1 MQNTIDRALESA
13 RTVIDAGA
21 CATYIPE
28 LGNVDKNL
36 LGICVYT
43 RDGQKYSSG
52 NASQRFTIQ
61 SISKVISLAI
71 ALEVCGFDTV
81 FHNVGMEPSG
91 DAFNSLIQLNLH
103 NDRPFNP
110 MINSGALA
118 IVSYLVPR
126 VSFDEML
133 RHARI
138 LCMDEDIII
147 DHKVYRSEMDHI
159 AKNKAIAYLLE
170 SNGMLECRV
179 NDCLDYYVRMCSLQ
193 VTAESLANFA
203 LVLAL
208 DGVHPVTGERLL
220 DSRVVRTVK
229 TIMLTC
235 GMYDGSGKFAV
246 EVGIPTKS
254 GVGGGLLSVVDKR
267 MGIGIFGPSLDEK
280 GNSIAGQQILKQ
292 LSDELHLHMFSVYK

>member
-1 MQNTIDRALESA
+1 MQKTLDNALANA
-13 RTVIDAGA
+13 RDIIEMGA
-21 CATYIPE
+21 TATYIPE

-43 RDGQKYSSG
+43 QDGKKYKSG
-52 NASQRFTIQ
+52 NTEDRFTIQ

-81 FHNVGMEPSG
+81 FRQVGMEPSG
-91 DAFNSLIQLNLH
+91 DAFNSLIQLDLH
-103 NDRPFNP
+103 SDHPFNP

-118 IVSYLVPR
+118 ITSYLVPR

-133 RHARI
+133 KHART
-138 LCMDEDIII
+138 LCMDENITINE
-147 DHKVYRSEMDHI
+147 KVFRSEMDHI
-159 AKNKAIAYLLE
+159 ARNKAIAYLLQSKGVLE
-170 SNGMLECRV
+170 SSV
-179 NDCLDYYVRMCSLQ
+179 NSCLDYYVRMCSLQ
-193 VTAESLANFA
+193 VTAESLANFG
-203 LVLAL
+203 LILAM

-220 DSRVVRTVK
+220 DSKVVQTVK

-246 EVGIPTKS
+246 EVGVPTKS
-254 GVGGGLLSVVDKR
+254 GVGGGLLSVVNNR

-280 GNSIAGQQILKQ
+280 GNSIAGQHILKQ
-292 LSDELHLHMFSVYK
+292 LSEELHLHMFANYN

>member
-1 MQNTIDRALESA
+1 MQKTLDNTLEKA
-13 RTVIDAGA
+13 KVITESGA

-28 LGNVDKNL
+28 LGTVDKHL
-36 LGICVYT
+36 LGMCVYT
-43 RDGQKYSSG
+43 ESGEKYKSG
-52 NASQRFTIQ
+52 DADVRFTIQ
-61 SISKVISLAI
+61 SISKIISLAV

-81 FHNVGMEPSG
+81 FEHVGMEPSG

-133 RHARI
+133 KHAKT
-138 LCMDEDIII
+138 LCMDEEISIN
-147 DHKVYRSEMDHI
+147 HKVYRSEMDHI

-170 SNGMLECRV
+170 SNGLLECRV

-203 LVLAL
+203 LILAM
-208 DGVHPVTGERLL
+208 DGIHPVTGERLL
-220 DSRVVRTVK
+220 DGRVVQTVK

-267 MGIGIFGPSLDEK
+267 MGIGIFGPALDEK
-280 GNSIAGQQILKQ
+280 GNSIAGQYILKE
-292 LSDELHLHMFSVYK
+292 LSDEFHLHMFSKYN